1 MRPFLLRNVACAMLP
16 VVVLGGAAGAQTAKP
31 SPTPAPTPVVFSV
44 RAHANLTVVAQGN
57 TFAGAVQL
65 AVAQRGDLTRV
76 DVLSVKSD
84 SFPVPPITVT
94 VVIDRRAK
102 TLTAWSDTTKLYR
115 VQPFL
120 PRPAASATPGASA
133 SPRASATPR
142 PLQRG
147 TSPFSKLDVLD
158 ATLRLTGH
166 TTTAGLPTTGIAF
179 DLQVRNKGD
188 QATSHASATAQLADE
203 FAAFPMTL
211 DVSLE
216 PGAVPFSA
224 KLSYAVDDL
233 TRSLPSLTR
242 FEVPAG
248 YTEAR
253 SMMNVIFP
261 RGPNAVPT
269 PVRSA
274 APLPTPSP

>member
-1 MRPFLLRNVACAMLP
+1 MLP

-224 KLSYAVDDL
+224 
-233 TRSLPSLTR
+233 
-242 FEVPAG
+242 
-248 YTEAR
+248 
-253 SMMNVIFP
+253 I
-261 RGPNAVPT
+261 
-269 PVRSA
+269 
-274 APLPTPSP
+274 